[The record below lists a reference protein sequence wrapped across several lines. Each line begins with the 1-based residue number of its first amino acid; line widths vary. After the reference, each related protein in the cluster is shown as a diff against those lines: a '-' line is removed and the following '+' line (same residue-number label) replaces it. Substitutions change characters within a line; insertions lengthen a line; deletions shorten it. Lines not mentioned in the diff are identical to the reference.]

1 MNDPTSHSPRRYV
14 LDDNGRR
21 VLFGLTAEE
30 TSEFERLEASL
41 ALLHG
46 EGGGADQPVSLP
58 EQRWLE
64 LYGKHDGAWMRWMA
78 DLRANRNTNLPAL
91 N

>member
-1 MNDPTSHSPRRYV
+1 MSDPTNNSPRRYV
-14 LDDNGRR
+14 VDGSGRR

-46 EGGGADQPVSLP
+46 EGAGDLPVSGP
-58 EQRWLE
+58 ERRWIE
-64 LYGKHDGAWMRWMA
+64 LYGKHDVAWLRWVAERRA
-78 DLRANRNTNLPAL
+78 DRERNLPVF